1 MAKKPMAKGGPKDRI
16 TKPSPVAKNN
26 KPDGDAPKPPFK
38 KKK

>member
-1 MAKKPMAKGGPKDRI
+1 MKKSMPKAGTKGRI

>member
-1 MAKKPMAKGGPKDRI
+1 MKKAKGKMAAGRI
-16 TKPSPVAKNN
+16 TKPGPVNKNN